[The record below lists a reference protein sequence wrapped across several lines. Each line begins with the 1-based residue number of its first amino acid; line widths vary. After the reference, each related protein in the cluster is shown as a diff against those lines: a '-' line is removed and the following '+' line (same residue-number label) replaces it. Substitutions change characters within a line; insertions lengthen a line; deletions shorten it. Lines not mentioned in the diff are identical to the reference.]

1 MPPKNN
7 KGVTFSEASYLRVVG
22 TPSFEEEFI
31 ELVHRTLRLV
41 EGEKE
46 KTLPKHKDLDKPKKT
61 ELAAKKNVGSKMEDL
76 HEQVLLRRNS
86 LSRQCKT
93 PRKDSVSDSLSH
105 SRDVQVEKKERN
117 AVAKNLLNVPEE
129 ETPNDVTINQNIVE
143 TMTPEDVSIDQNTT
157 KAMTPHDVNINQ
169 STIEL
174 MTPEVMTPD
183 DQNSTGAITPDVN
196 MDQNTIEA
204 MTPDVNLNEKAI
216 EVSTPT
222 GAHFEQNTS
231 DVQRNEK
238 VSHSIINVSEVVNP
252 DYVNKYQITTES
264 ITHQPSEGMSSSDGD
279 FQINQNNSKLVTQP
293 NEAQPNHSQSDDI
306 LCLVMPS
313 LSDEESDD
321 DISVSQPTLDYWKG
335 EVSVAGSIQVDPRKS
350 CDLGTTMEPDSTEI
364 SDGSIANQPATQ
376 VSSLHEISQ
385 NETHDFSDQDIPI
398 FSVKKDT
405 PESSPMKQTAAKKNS
420 VWADELEEQSIE
432 TTETCLGQL
441 NDAEGFK
448 RSELTVEEHATYLR
462 LYNKYVKPYL
472 YKRPPDIFGQQQI
485 HELSTLE
492 SLQRRV
498 VNEQAEFQKYL
509 HKLALKHPQGY
520 RFLKAGARHYASK
533 KACAFRLKKDYE
545 TLFQPAAKC
554 NISFRSRSPDAE
566 LSFCQT
572 VLEVGVPPR
581 IVLPDIQGG
590 SKPVPIEHAIKKLD
604 YNFPRSSKKLFPG
617 FIHHEPVS
625 SDGNMKALL
634 IKHKIQVA
642 MSSSVVNCLFNNHG
656 PDYAKAWN
664 IPVTVETYQSEGSS
678 HKLIFLDK
686 PLFEDDLLIRDYSTL
701 FHKYALRVFVS
712 QTKIRNSRNIRSI
725 PRLAHNISAPD
736 LSKPY
741 DDTFDIFSS
750 SGDSLETFGT
760 GAVKPLPTSSSP
772 GGMRTRAAEK
782 QKSSTDS
789 SSDEPKSKRA
799 KVETQGRKSK
809 KDAHQRLCPLS
820 PVPDTPS
827 SPLSTPLSPTL
838 SSPSLS
844 PKKQGQRVQEI
855 PLSPVHKGGPHAT
868 TNHSP
873 AVSSPKESFSRRQSL
888 RNFAKAS
895 NSDMPRIPSVD
906 NGDSLLCPLDSI
918 LGQPLKQPMS
928 SSEIP
933 REDPSEYMGPTE
945 DFSSLLYNLFTIGGK
960 KILIRCRSHGVLK
973 DSKKSRQVYLL
984 PKLEYQSNHGFEQTT
999 LKEVVK
1005 SWTSCYIRQK
1015 TNLLRVRINSFNSE
1029 ILMYEELEPQ
1039 QILGGT
1045 FNFQPKDGF
1054 QFLDTVLNHLMS
1066 LGCGKYL
1073 LSHEPGKDFCAL
1085 RCLKPEGNR
1094 ERQVPEAVSV
1104 NKINND
1110 NTVPWI
1116 PIDPTLITQT
1126 HLAYGRIPATFI
1138 PKDFSNSKKKKKNKK
1153 NFKKDKDHQ
1162 GKQQNDKSNGH
1173 ASRNN
1178 KGKTK

>member
-1 MPPKNN
+1 MPPKNS
-7 KGVTFSEASYLRVVG
+7 KGVTFSEASYLGVVG

-105 SRDVQVEKKERN
+105 SRDVQVEQKERN
-117 AVAKNLLNVPEE
+117 AVAKNLLNVSEV

-143 TMTPEDVSIDQNTT
+143 TMTPEDISIDQNTT

-169 STIEL
+169 SAIEL

-183 DQNSTGAITPDVN
+183 DQNTTGAITPDVN

-216 EVSTPT
+216 EVITPT
-222 GAHFEQNTS
+222 DAHFEQNTS

-238 VSHSIINVSEVVNP
+238 GSHSIINVSEVVNP
-252 DYVNKYQITTES
+252 NYVNKYQITTES
-264 ITHQPSEGMSSSDGD
+264 ITHQPSEGMSSSDGN

-293 NEAQPNHSQSDDI
+293 NEAQPNHSQSDYI

-313 LSDEESDD
+313 LSDDESDD
-321 DISVSQPTLDYWKG
+321 DISVSQPMLDYWKG
-335 EVSVAGSIQVDPRKS
+335 EVSVAGSSEVDPRKS
-350 CDLGTTMEPDSTEI
+350 CDLGPTEI
-364 SDGSIANQPATQ
+364 SDSSIANQPAPQ
-376 VSSLHEISQ
+376 VSSLHEITQ

-398 FSVKKDT
+398 FSVKKDK

-441 NDAEGFK
+441 NDDAEGFK

-664 IPVTVETYQSEGSS
+664 IPVTVETYQSEGTS

-701 FHKYALRVFVS
+701 FHKYAFRVFVS
-712 QTKIRNSRNIRSI
+712 QTKIRNSCNIRSI
-725 PRLAHNISAPD
+725 PRLAHNISVPD
-736 LSKPY
+736 VSKPY

-760 GAVKPLPTSSSP
+760 GAVKPLPTISSP

-782 QKSSTDS
+782 QKSSTGS
-789 SSDEPKSKRA
+789 SSDEPKSKKA
-799 KVETQGRKSK
+799 KVETHGRKSK

-844 PKKQGQRVQEI
+844 PKKQGQGVQEI

-868 TNHSP
+868 SNHSP
-873 AVSSPKESFSRRQSL
+873 AVLSPKENFSRRQSL

-895 NSDMPRIPSVD
+895 NSDTPRIPILD

-933 REDPSEYMGPTE
+933 REDPSQYMGPTE
-945 DFSSLLYNLFTIGGK
+945 DFSSILYNLFTIGGK

-1085 RCLKPEGNR
+1085 RCQKPEGNR
-1094 ERQVPEAVSV
+1094 ERQAPEAVSV
-1104 NKINND
+1104 NKINNE

-1153 NFKKDKDHQ
+1153 NFKKNNDHQ

-1173 ASRNN
+1173 TSRNN